1 MIESANSI
9 AKTYDL
15 IRWLMPTVSKFPKC
29 KRYTLGQRIE
39 NNILDILALLLEAN
53 YSKEKLNILK
63 QANLKLEV
71 FRHLIRLS
79 YDLRFINIRRYELIS
94 KETNEIGRL
103 IGGWIKQQSA
113 R

>member
-15 IRWLMPTVSKFPKC
+15 IRWLMPIISRFPKC

-39 NNILDILALLLEAN
+39 DNLLDILALLLEAN

-63 QANLKLEV
+63 HVNLKLEV
-71 FRHLIRLS
+71 FRYLIRLS
-79 YDLRFINIRRYELIS
+79 HDLHFINIRRYEFIS
-94 KETNEIGRL
+94 KETNRIGRL
-103 IGGWIKQQSA
+103 IGGWIKQQTS

>member
-9 AKTYDL
+9 TRAYDL
-15 IRWLMPTVSKFPKC
+15 IKWLMSVISKFPKC
-29 KRYTLGQRIE
+29 KRYTLGQRTE
-39 NNILDILALLLEAN
+39 DNLLDILALLIEAN

-63 QANLKLEV
+63 RANLKLEI

-79 YDLRFINIRRYELIS
+79 FDLRFINIRRYELIS
-94 KETNEIGRL
+94 EETNEIGRL

-113 R
+113 G

>member
-15 IRWLMPTVSKFPKC
+15 IRWLMPTISKFPKC

-39 NNILDILALLLEAN
+39 DNILDILALLLEAN

-63 QANLKLEV
+63 HANLKLEV